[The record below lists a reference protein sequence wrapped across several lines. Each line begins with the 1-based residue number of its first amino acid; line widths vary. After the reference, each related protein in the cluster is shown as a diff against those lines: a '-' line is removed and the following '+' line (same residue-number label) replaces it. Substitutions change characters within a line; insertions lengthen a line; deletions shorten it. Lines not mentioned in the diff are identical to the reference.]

1 MIKFISKKLSVI
13 ILFVLFSS
21 ALLAANKKY
30 KKMHESHHGSHGNH
44 KHDEV
49 HMPGLQ
55 GKDTTEAEVNDL
67 KNIFKNHKKIKRE
80 VGNIENGIKTITES
94 KDEKVRQSIIDH
106 VTMMV
111 TRMQEGKNPEVMIQ
125 SPTLTKLFDYYQ
137 EIDTE
142 IELSDDGIA
151 LIQTSKNP
159 KVVELLQKHAS
170 EINDMVDRGMQA
182 VHERMM
188 RSKNN

>member
-21 ALLAANKKY
+21 ALLAANKEY

-49 HMPGLQ
+49 NMPGLQ

-80 VGNIENGIKTITES
+80 VVNIENGIKTITES

-182 VHERMM
+182 VHERMR

>member
-1 MIKFISKKLSVI
+1 MVKFVSKKLSVI
-13 ILFVLFSS
+13 FLFVLFSS
-21 ALLAANKKY
+21 ALLAANKEY

-49 HMPGLQ
+49 NMPGLQ

-80 VGNIENGIKTITES
+80 VVNIENGIKTITES

>member
-1 MIKFISKKLSVI
+1 MVKFISKKLSVI
-13 ILFVLFSS
+13 ILLVLFSS
-21 ALLAANKKY
+21 ALSAANKEY
-30 KKMHESHHGSHGNH
+30 KKMHESHHGSHGNQ

-49 HMPGLQ
+49 NMPGLQ

-80 VGNIENGIKTITES
+80 VVNIENGIKTITES

>member
-1 MIKFISKKLSVI
+1 MVKFVSKKLSVI

-21 ALLAANKKY
+21 ALLAANKEY
-30 KKMHESHHGSHGNH
+30 KKMHENHHGSHGTH

-49 HMPGLQ
+49 NMPGLQ

-80 VGNIENGIKTITES
+80 VVNIENGIKTITES

-182 VHERMM
+182 VHERML

>member
-1 MIKFISKKLSVI
+1 MVKFVSKKLSVI

-21 ALLAANKKY
+21 ALLAANKEY
-30 KKMHESHHGSHGNH
+30 KKMHESHHGSHGTH

-49 HMPGLQ
+49 NMPGLQ

-80 VGNIENGIKTITES
+80 VVNIENGIKTITES

>member
-182 VHERMM
+182 VHERMR

>member
-1 MIKFISKKLSVI
+1 MVKFVSKKLSVI
-13 ILFVLFSS
+13 ILLVLLSS
-21 ALLAANKKY
+21 ALLAANKEY

-49 HMPGLQ
+49 NMPGLQ

-80 VGNIENGIKTITES
+80 VVNIENGIKTITES

>member
-49 HMPGLQ
+49 NMPGLQ

-125 SPTLTKLFDYYQ
+125 SPILTKLFDYYQ

>member
-49 HMPGLQ
+49 NMPGLQ

>member
-1 MIKFISKKLSVI
+1 MVKFVSKKLSVI

-21 ALLAANKKY
+21 ALLAANKEY
-30 KKMHESHHGSHGNH
+30 KKMHESHHGSHGTH

-49 HMPGLQ
+49 NMPGLQ

-80 VGNIENGIKTITES
+80 VVNIENGIKTITES

-170 EINDMVDRGMQA
+170 EINE
-182 VHERMM
+182 HE
-188 RSKNN
+188 

>member
-1 MIKFISKKLSVI
+1 MVKFVSKKLSVI

-21 ALLAANKKY
+21 ALLAANKEY

-49 HMPGLQ
+49 NMPGLQ

-80 VGNIENGIKTITES
+80 VVNIENGIKTITES
-94 KDEKVRQSIIDH
+94 KDEKVRQSIVDH

-188 RSKNN
+188 RSKK

>member
-1 MIKFISKKLSVI
+1 MVKFASKKLSVI
-13 ILFVLFSS
+13 ILLVLLSS
-21 ALLAANKKY
+21 ALLAANKEY

-49 HMPGLQ
+49 NMPGLQ

-80 VGNIENGIKTITES
+80 VVNIENGIKTITES
-94 KDEKVRQSIIDH
+94 KDEKVKQSIIDH

>member
-1 MIKFISKKLSVI
+1 MIEFISKKLSVI

>member
-1 MIKFISKKLSVI
+1 MVKFVSKKLSVI

-21 ALLAANKKY
+21 ALLAANKEY
-30 KKMHESHHGSHGNH
+30 KKMHENHHGSHGTH

-49 HMPGLQ
+49 NMPGLQ

-80 VGNIENGIKTITES
+80 VINIKNGIKTITES

>member
-111 TRMQEGKNPEVMIQ
+111 TRMQEGKNPVVMIQ

>member
-1 MIKFISKKLSVI
+1 MVKFVSKKISII

-21 ALLAANKKY
+21 ALLAANKEY
-30 KKMHESHHGSHGNH
+30 KKMHESHHGSHGTH

-49 HMPGLQ
+49 NMPGLQ

-80 VGNIENGIKTITES
+80 VVNIENGIKTITES

>member
-182 VHERMM
+182 VHERMI

>member
-1 MIKFISKKLSVI
+1 MVKFASKKISVI
-13 ILFVLFSS
+13 ILLVLLSS
-21 ALLAANKKY
+21 ALLAANKEY

-49 HMPGLQ
+49 NMPGLQ

-80 VGNIENGIKTITES
+80 VVNIENGIKTITES

>member
-1 MIKFISKKLSVI
+1 MVKFVSKKLSVI

-21 ALLAANKKY
+21 ALLAANKEY

-49 HMPGLQ
+49 NMPGLQ

-80 VGNIENGIKTITES
+80 VVNIENGIKTITES

-142 IELSDDGIA
+142 IELSDEGIA

>member
-21 ALLAANKKY
+21 ALLAANKEY

-49 HMPGLQ
+49 NMPGLQ

-182 VHERMM
+182 VHERMR

>member
-94 KDEKVRQSIIDH
+94 KDEKIRQSIIDH

>member
-21 ALLAANKKY
+21 ALLAANKEY
-30 KKMHESHHGSHGNH
+30 KKTHESHHGSHGNH

-49 HMPGLQ
+49 NMPGLQ

>member
-21 ALLAANKKY
+21 ALLAANKEY

-49 HMPGLQ
+49 NMPGLQ

-80 VGNIENGIKTITES
+80 VVNIENGIKTITES

>member
-1 MIKFISKKLSVI
+1 MVKFVSKKLSVI

-21 ALLAANKKY
+21 ALLAANKEY
-30 KKMHESHHGSHGNH
+30 KKMHENHHGSHGTH

-49 HMPGLQ
+49 NMPGLQ

-80 VGNIENGIKTITES
+80 VVNIENGIKTITES

>member
-1 MIKFISKKLSVI
+1 MVKFVSKKLSVI
-13 ILFVLFSS
+13 ILLVLLSS
-21 ALLAANKKY
+21 ALLAANKEY
-30 KKMHESHHGSHGNH
+30 KKMHESHHGSHGTH

-49 HMPGLQ
+49 NMPGLQ

-80 VGNIENGIKTITES
+80 VVNIENGIKTITES

>member
-1 MIKFISKKLSVI
+1 MVKFVSKKLSVI

-21 ALLAANKKY
+21 ALLAANKEY

-49 HMPGLQ
+49 NMPGLQ

-80 VGNIENGIKTITES
+80 VVNIENGIKTITES

>member
-21 ALLAANKKY
+21 ALLAANKEY

>member
-1 MIKFISKKLSVI
+1 MVKFVSKKLSAI

-21 ALLAANKKY
+21 ALLAANKEY

-49 HMPGLQ
+49 NMPGLQ

-80 VGNIENGIKTITES
+80 VVNIENGIKTITES
-94 KDEKVRQSIIDH
+94 KDEKVKQSIIDH

-151 LIQTSKNP
+151 LIQTAKNP

>member
-1 MIKFISKKLSVI
+1 MVKFVSKKLSVI

-21 ALLAANKKY
+21 ALLAANKEY

-49 HMPGLQ
+49 NMPGLQ

-80 VGNIENGIKTITES
+80 VVNIENGIKTITES

-151 LIQTSKNP
+151 LIQTSENP

>member
-1 MIKFISKKLSVI
+1 MVKFVSKKIYII
-13 ILFVLFSS
+13 ILFVLLSS
-21 ALLAANKKY
+21 ALLAANKEY

-49 HMPGLQ
+49 NMPGLQ

-80 VGNIENGIKTITES
+80 VVNIENGIKTITES

-142 IELSDDGIA
+142 IELSDEGIA

-170 EINDMVDRGMQA
+170 EINDMVNRGMQA

-188 RSKNN
+188 RSKK

>member
-1 MIKFISKKLSVI
+1 MAKFVSKKISII
-13 ILFVLFSS
+13 ILFVLLSS
-21 ALLAANKKY
+21 ALLAANKEY
-30 KKMHESHHGSHGNH
+30 KKMHENPHGSHGTH

-49 HMPGLQ
+49 NMPGLQ

-80 VGNIENGIKTITES
+80 VVNIENGIKTITES
-94 KDEKVRQSIIDH
+94 KDKKVRQSIIDH

>member
-1 MIKFISKKLSVI
+1 MVKFVSKKISII

-21 ALLAANKKY
+21 ALLAANKEY
-30 KKMHESHHGSHGNH
+30 KNMHESHHGSHGNH

-49 HMPGLQ
+49 NMPGLQ

-80 VGNIENGIKTITES
+80 VVNIENGIKTITES

>member
-1 MIKFISKKLSVI
+1 MVKFVSKKLSVI

-21 ALLAANKKY
+21 ALLAANKEY

-49 HMPGLQ
+49 NMPGLQ

-80 VGNIENGIKTITES
+80 VVNIENGIKTITES
-94 KDEKVRQSIIDH
+94 KDKKVRQSIIDH